1 MSINISVPVKVT
13 GHFHI
18 GRLRG
23 IIATACLIVNKSIR
37 EKENGQIKIVVT
49 FKEVIFF
56 PLEVHLIIC
65 NISLEQF
72 MQITR
77 YNTFFFL
84 LWSREIYFVVF
95 DPCKDTVCFLNI
107 LRREFDEVYW
117 FIWSF
122 LAVLEP
128 WEAPQTQ
135 VSSCRAHWF
144 ITHTH
149 THIQRSRCICQGL
162 SLQPPNPSCVLSHVC
177 IRWGNISLFKP

>member
-1 MSINISVPVKVT
+1 
-13 GHFHI
+13 
-18 GRLRG
+18 
-23 IIATACLIVNKSIR
+23 
-37 EKENGQIKIVVT
+37 
-49 FKEVIFF
+49 
-56 PLEVHLIIC
+56 
-65 NISLEQF
+65 

-95 DPCKDTVCFLNI
+95 DPCKDTVFLNI

-149 THIQRSRCICQGL
+149 THTNRGAGASARVSAS
-162 SLQPPNPSCVLSHVC
+162 SLQTPHVYSVTYVYGGETFLYLSPKNMHNLEWYC
-177 IRWGNISLFKP
+177 ILFHFNFAQWTMCKLKFLYL